1 MKRLIKLIS
10 PKQDLAGNLKMLT
23 EFYNNF
29 MSIEFDNLDE
39 IYKLEKYTLPILEQI
54 RHLNTSISIK
64 KIESVINIPTKKSPG
79 PDYLH
84 W

>member
-1 MKRLIKLIS
+1 
-10 PKQDLAGNLKMLT
+10 MLT

-29 MSIEFDNLDE
+29 MPIEFDNLDE
-39 IYKLEKYTLPILEQI
+39 IHKLEKYTLPKLEQI

-64 KIESVINIPTKKSPG
+64 EIESVINIPTKKSPG

-84 W
+84 WCIHPST